1 MVRLSWP
8 TWFILIIVA
17 VMDALLLGVSIL
29 WQEFWGAA
37 VILGM
42 TVISLL
48 FWYYSMRQRKRRV
61 QYPLVPPEG
70 KPDVYF
76 PRTRIPRPIHEDFRK
91 MDERKRKLKKLKKMT
106 RQRD

>member
-8 TWFILIIVA
+8 TWFVLIIVA

-29 WQEFWGAA
+29 WQYFWGTA

-76 PRTRIPRPIHEDFRK
+76 PRTKIPRPVYEDFRK
-91 MDERKRKLKKLKKMT
+91 MDERKRKLKKLRKMT
-106 RQRD
+106 RKRD